1 MGIKSGSVLSAVIA
15 VLRNLLKI
23 VGDQWTSLLPCGF
36 TGKLSSTGINIY
48 LYEALTDLIPPGLF
62 LRIRKVLFSRISS
75 VWS

>member
-23 VGDQWTSLLPCGF
+23 VGDVDKPTAL
-36 TGKLSSTGINIY
+36 TGKLSSTSINIY
-48 LYEALTDLIPPGLF
+48 LYEALTDLIPLGLF

-75 VWS
+75 V